1 MWGEYDKH
9 YFRQGLPSSGSE
21 SFGKECYTEGMIR
34 RIMQSVRVAAR
45 NLFAAKVRTFLT
57 VLGMVIGIA
66 AVFLVMSIGA
76 SVQNFVLSQIRGVGS
91 NLIAILPGASDPK
104 GPPASVFGIVTTTFT
119 NKDLDAILLDNRVPH
134 VVAGT
139 GYVTGSALATF
150 ESESFNV
157 SYQGVSAD
165 LPRVENIPVASGR
178 FFSTE
183 EASGLGRVAVLGA
196 SRAKDLFLGE
206 DPLGKR
212 FSLGDASFTVV
223 GVLEAKGSSGF
234 SNVDTNMYIPLL
246 TAQKIL
252 LGIDYLN
259 FARIKID
266 EERNIP
272 VATKEIET
280 LLRDRHN
287 IKRGEPDDFSIRN
300 TTDAI
305 STLGT
310 VTGVL
315 KYFLAFVAGISLFVG
330 GIGIMNVML
339 IALKQRI
346 REVGL
351 RKAIG
356 ARDADILFQFLIEAM
371 FLSFLGGFFGF
382 LLGVVLTYL
391 SALGIRAAGYEWDFI
406 LTFQAAAIA
415 FVVSLA
421 IGISFG
427 LYPAR
432 RASKVSPMEALRY
445 E

>member
-1 MWGEYDKH
+1 M
-9 YFRQGLPSSGSE
+9 FRRLL
-21 SFGKECYTEGMIR
+21 
-34 RIMQSVRVAAR
+34 QSVRVAIR
-45 NLFAAKVRTFLT
+45 NVSGTKVRTFLT

-76 SVQNFVLSQIRGVGS
+76 SAQNFIVGQIRDVGS

-119 NKDLDAILLDNRVPH
+119 NRDLDAILLNRRVPH
-134 VVAGT
+134 IVTGT
-139 GYVTGSALATF
+139 GYVTGSAVATF
-150 ESESFNV
+150 KNESISV
-157 SYQGVSAD
+157 SYQGVSSD
-165 LPRVENIPVASGR
+165 LPKVENIPLARGR
-178 FFSTE
+178 FFSAE
-183 EASGLGRVAVLGA
+183 EAAGLGRVAVLGA
-196 SRAKDLFLGE
+196 SRATDLFANE

-212 FSLGDASFTVV
+212 FSLGETSFTVI
-223 GVLEAKGSSGF
+223 GILESKGSSGF
-234 SNVDTNMYIPLL
+234 SNIDTNIYVPLG

-259 FARIKID
+259 FARLKVD
-266 EERNIP
+266 EEKNISL
-272 VATKEIET
+272 VTAEIQAI
-280 LLRDRHN
+280 LRDRHR
-287 IKRGEPDDFSIRN
+287 IKDGEPDDFSVRN
-300 TTDAI
+300 TADAV
-305 STLGT
+305 STLSAIT
-310 VTGVL
+310 DVL

-330 GIGIMNVML
+330 GIGIMNIML

-356 ARDADILFQFLIEAM
+356 ARDADILLQFLAEAV
-371 FLSFLGGFFGF
+371 FLSLLGGFFGF
-382 LLGVVLTYL
+382 VLGVILTYL
-391 SALGIRAAGYEWDFI
+391 SALGIRAAGYEWEFL
-406 LTFQAAAIA
+406 LTFQAAAVA

-421 IGISFG
+421 VGISFG

>member
-1 MWGEYDKH
+1 M
-9 YFRQGLPSSGSE
+9 L
-21 SFGKECYTEGMIR
+21 R
-34 RIMQSVRVAAR
+34 RLLQSIRVAVR
-45 NLFAAKVRTFLT
+45 NLSGAKVRTFLT

-76 SVQNFVLSQIRGVGS
+76 SAQSFILGQIRSVGS

-119 NKDLDAILLDNRVPH
+119 NKDLDAILLNNRVPH
-134 VVAGT
+134 IAAGT
-139 GYVTGSALATF
+139 GYVSGSALATYQ
-150 ESESFNV
+150 SESFNV
-157 SYQGVSAD
+157 SYQGVSSA
-165 LPRVENIPVASGR
+165 LPQVENIPVARGR
-178 FFSTE
+178 FFSAE
-183 EASGLGRVAVLGA
+183 EASSLGRVAVLGA
-196 SRAKDLFLGE
+196 SRAKDLFSNE

-212 FSLGDASFTVV
+212 FSLGDTSFTVV
-223 GVLEAKGSSGF
+223 GVLQAKGSSGF
-234 SNVDTNMYIPLL
+234 SSVDTNIYIPLE

-252 LGIDYLN
+252 LGISHLN
-259 FARIKID
+259 FARLKVDD
-266 EERNIP
+266 EKNIP
-272 VATKEIET
+272 LVVAEIET

-287 IKRGEPDDFSIRN
+287 MKRSAPDDFSIRN
-300 TTDAI
+300 TADAI

-310 VTGVL
+310 ITGVL

-330 GIGIMNVML
+330 GIGIMNIML
-339 IALKQRI
+339 IALKQRV

-356 ARDADILFQFLIEAM
+356 ARDADILSQFLVEAV
-371 FLSFLGGFFGF
+371 FLSLLGGFFGF
-382 LLGVVLTYL
+382 MLGVVLTYL

-406 LTFQAAAIA
+406 LTFQAAAVA

-421 IGISFG
+421 VGITFG

-432 RASKVSPMEALRY
+432 RAARVSPMEALRY

>member
-1 MWGEYDKH
+1 M
-9 YFRQGLPSSGSE
+9 L
-21 SFGKECYTEGMIR
+21 R
-34 RIMQSVRVAAR
+34 RILQSVRVAAR
-45 NLFAAKVRTFLT
+45 NLSAAKVRTFLT

-66 AVFLVMSIGA
+66 AVFIVMSIGA
-76 SVQNFVLSQIRGVGS
+76 SVQNFILSQIRGVGS
-91 NLIAILPGASDPK
+91 NLVAILPGASDPK

-119 NKDLDAILLDNRVPH
+119 NKDLDAILLNNRVPH

-150 ESESFNV
+150 ESESLNV
-157 SYQGVSAD
+157 SYQGVSAE
-165 LPRVENIPVASGR
+165 LPRVENIPLAIGR
-178 FFSTE
+178 FFSAE

-196 SRAKDLFLGE
+196 SRAKDIFRGE
-206 DPLGKR
+206 NPLGKR
-212 FSLGDASFTVV
+212 LSLGDTSFTVI
-223 GVLEAKGSSGF
+223 GVLETKGSSGF
-234 SNVDTNMYIPLL
+234 SNVDTNIYIPLL

-259 FARIKID
+259 FARLKID

-272 VATKEIET
+272 EATKEIEI
-280 LLRDRHN
+280 LLRDRHS
-287 IKRGEPDDFSIRN
+287 IKRGAPNDFSVRN
-300 TTDAI
+300 TADAI

-310 VTGVL
+310 ITDVL

-356 ARDADILFQFLIEAM
+356 ARDADILSQFLIEAI
-371 FLSFLGGFFGF
+371 FLSILGGFFGF
-382 LLGVVLTYL
+382 LLGALLTYL
-391 SALGIRAAGYEWDFI
+391 SAIVIRAVGYEWDFV
-406 LTFQAAAIA
+406 LTFQAVAVA
-415 FVVSLA
+415 FFVSLA
-421 IGISFG
+421 IGVSFG